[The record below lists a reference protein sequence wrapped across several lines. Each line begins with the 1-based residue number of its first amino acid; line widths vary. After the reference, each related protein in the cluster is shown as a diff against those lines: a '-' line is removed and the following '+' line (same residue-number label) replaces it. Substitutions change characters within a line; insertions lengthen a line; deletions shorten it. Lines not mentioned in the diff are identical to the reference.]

1 MSDTYTVHL
10 CIFYVTLGFV
20 NAFLPLICV
29 LLLTRCYGPQPQ
41 GVTGAVLDYDE
52 VEPVTFSIQGITS
65 CKDCSPSDLSENTT
79 LEVDITHADDPART
93 IAFETF
99 SSKGQFTFSNLTA
112 QKNNPLDIWLAV
124 YENTPELFESKKI
137 LEGHTTL
144 TPTRDHQVFDLTIEL
159 SKSH

>member
-1 MSDTYTVHL
+1 MAL
-10 CIFYVTLGFV
+10 KTLGV
-20 NAFLPLICV
+20 LCV
-29 LLLTRCYGPQPQ
+29 FTLLSCHNPQPQ
-41 GVTGAVLDYDE
+41 EVTGAVLDYDE
-52 VEPVTFSIQGITS
+52 VEPVTFSIQGITL
-65 CKDCSPSDLSENTT
+65 CKDCSLSDLPENTT
-79 LEVDITHADDPART
+79 LEVDITHADDPTRT
-93 IAFETF
+93 VAFETF